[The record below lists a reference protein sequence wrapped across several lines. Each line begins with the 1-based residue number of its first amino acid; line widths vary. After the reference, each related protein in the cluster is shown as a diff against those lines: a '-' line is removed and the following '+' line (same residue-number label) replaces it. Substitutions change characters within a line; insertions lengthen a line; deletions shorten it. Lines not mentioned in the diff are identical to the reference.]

1 MLNIQISAFSHRLFC
16 GLIIGQRH
24 VLAYLRRAPGVERNG
39 APEVTLP
46 PSCRQDYQTAIQLF
60 THPNLLQDVDPVR

>member
-24 VLAYLRRAPGVERNG
+24 VLAYLHRAPGVERNG
-39 APEVTLP
+39 APEVILLP
-46 PSCRQDYQTAIQLF
+46 HSWRQVYQTAIHLF
-60 THPNLLQDVDPVR
+60 THPNLQDVDPVR